1 MTSLVQV
8 AIWSVNVDALVIARG
23 ACNAVSIHVTHHRDH
38 AENVRL
44 AHTR

>member
-8 AIWSVNVDALVIARG
+8 AMVGECRRTSDCERCMQRGVDA
-23 ACNAVSIHVTHHRDH
+23 CTHHRDH